1 MAIDPLQTSVTALRT
16 NQFRLDVSANNVAN
30 INTDDFRASIAT
42 TADNA
47 YINSIGTGTQVTGT
61 YAPPRPAAPTVNPA
75 AGGGETGAARLSNT
89 DLATEMTNQMNFRN
103 AYAANTVMGRTAED
117 VSRTLMDLV
126 G

>member
-1 MAIDPLQTSVTALRT
+1 MAINALQTSVTALRT

-30 INTDDFRASIAT
+30 INTDDFRASTVA

-47 YINSIGTGTQVTGT
+47 YINSIGTGTQVAGT
-61 YAPPRPAAPTVNPA
+61 YAPERPAPPSDPT
-75 AGGGETGAARLSNT
+75 AGSDAARVSNT
-89 DLATEMTNQMNFRN
+89 DLAVEMTNQMNFRN
-103 AYAANTVMGRTAED
+103 AYSANSVMGRTSED